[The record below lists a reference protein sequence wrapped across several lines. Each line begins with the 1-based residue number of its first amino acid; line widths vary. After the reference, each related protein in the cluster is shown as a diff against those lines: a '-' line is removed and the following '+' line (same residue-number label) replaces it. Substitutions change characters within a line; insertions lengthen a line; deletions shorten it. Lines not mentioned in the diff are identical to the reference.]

1 VAKRTGRKL
10 ACGAAL
16 IGGVA
21 FGAVATAAP
30 ASAPEAAGVRA
41 QAASR
46 ASVVDLAGLDA
57 AVDAARLAQATTTT
71 ATAPAE
77 PTTTPAPSEPTTTT
91 TVRARTA
98 ATPAAPAPAPA
109 PPAPE
114 PAPAPAPTSSAERAI
129 AHWFPDVYD
138 AAVSVA
144 WCESNMEPGAV
155 SSGGGNHGL
164 FQINSL
170 HRSSFESVTGRPW
183 SDIYD
188 ADANAQFAR
197 HLYDGSGWGPWTCKP

>member
-16 IGGVA
+16 IGGLA

-30 ASAPEAAGVRA
+30 ASAPEAASVRA

-46 ASVVDLAGLDA
+46 AAVVDLAGLDA
-57 AVDAARLAQATTTT
+57 AVDAARLAQATTVTNTT
-71 ATAPAE
+71 PAE
-77 PTTTPAPSEPTTTT
+77 PTTTTDRPGRTTTTTT

-114 PAPAPAPTSSAERAI
+114 PAPAPTSSAERAI

-144 WCESNMEPGAV
+144 WCESNMDPGAV

-183 SDIYD
+183 SDVYD
-188 ADANAQFAR
+188 ADANARFAR

>member
-21 FGAVATAAP
+21 FGAVATASP
-30 ASAPEAAGVRA
+30 ASAPEAASVQA

-46 ASVVDLAGLDA
+46 ASAVDLAGLDA
-57 AVDAARLAQATTTT
+57 AVDAARLAQATTTS
-71 ATAPAE
+71 APAE
-77 PTTTPAPSEPTTTT
+77 PTATSAPREPTTTA

-98 ATPAAPAPAPA
+98 ATPAAAPAPAPA
-109 PPAPE
+109 PPAPA
-114 PAPAPAPTSSAERAI
+114 PAPAPAPRSSAEQAI
-129 AHWFPDVYD
+129 VHWFPDVYD
-138 AAVSVA
+138 AAMSIA
-144 WCESNMEPGAV
+144 RCESNMDSGAV

-170 HRSSFESVTGRPW
+170 HRSRFESVTGRPW
-183 SDIYD
+183 SDVYD